1 MILHV
6 GRSIVV
12 VFMKKGLLMKNM
24 DVTCVVPLSPGKTSF
39 SVQVNNNNNNSNNIS
54 AIPWWY

>member
-24 DVTCVVPLSPGKTSF
+24 DVTLMM
-39 SVQVNNNNNNSNNIS
+39 
-54 AIPWWY
+54 